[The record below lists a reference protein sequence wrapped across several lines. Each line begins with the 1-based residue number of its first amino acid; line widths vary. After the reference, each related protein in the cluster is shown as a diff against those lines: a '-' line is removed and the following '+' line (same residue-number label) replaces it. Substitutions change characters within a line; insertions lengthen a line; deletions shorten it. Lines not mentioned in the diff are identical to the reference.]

1 MSAFSTPRFGTSL
14 QFILLL
20 IWTSLQFT
28 QEARCLP
35 CVVPVPPNEQEHSG
49 RHVHSTAQDVFHF
62 CNARCEYCEYYCTL
76 PLSHKQPEHAT
87 SHGSMSNTAW
97 FVHGEN
103 NGTIEVEGRK
113 FSSGDSGAPMLCSL
127 VCKSLGRHIHIDKC
141 RSADDDGVCG
151 GGPGIQHINDPDSKG
166 NEDLISHRVFLGR
179 SGEEMSHSSYIR
191 SSTIRLQ
198 GFPV

>member
-1 MSAFSTPRFGTSL
+1 
-14 QFILLL
+14 
-20 IWTSLQFT
+20 
-28 QEARCLP
+28 
-35 CVVPVPPNEQEHSG
+35 
-49 RHVHSTAQDVFHF
+49 
-62 CNARCEYCEYYCTL
+62 
-76 PLSHKQPEHAT
+76 
-87 SHGSMSNTAW
+87 MSNTAW

-166 NEDLISHRVFLGR
+166 NEDLISHRVFWGR
-179 SGEEMSHSSYIR
+179 SGEEMSHSSYI
-191 SSTIRLQ
+191 SSSNIRLQ